1 MNMSESEI
9 SSSNNSD
16 MTYFQKLVETTISDS
31 VLYEQATSSSTIEE
45 VANSIEQQVQLLP
58 TPLRKA
64 VNFAL
69 IVLNYEAIIYHRKTF
84 RGLSL
89 ETRKVYLRRWETSQI
104 GARRDLVRF
113 VRSMSLF
120 NFYDHPDIREKI

>member
-1 MNMSESEI
+1 
-9 SSSNNSD
+9 

-84 RGLSL
+84 RRLSL
-89 ETRKVYLRRWETSQI
+89 ETRKVHLRRWETSQI

>member
-1 MNMSESEI
+1 MSESEI

-84 RGLSL
+84 RRLSL
-89 ETRKVYLRRWETSQI
+89 ETRKVHLRRWETSQI